1 MTQTIDLRKLGVAVL
16 ELGGGRRRE
25 DDSVDHAV
33 GITEVAA
40 LAEAVGPENRPLVVI
55 HARTNTEAEIA
66 AKRILGAVAIGTE
79 IPATPPLLKRTPDVP
94 SNL

>member
-40 LAEAVGPENRPLVVI
+40 LAEAVEPESRPLAVV
-55 HARTNTEAEIA
+55 HARTDS
-66 AKRILGAVAIGTE
+66 R
-79 IPATPPLLKRTPDVP
+79 
-94 SNL
+94 S